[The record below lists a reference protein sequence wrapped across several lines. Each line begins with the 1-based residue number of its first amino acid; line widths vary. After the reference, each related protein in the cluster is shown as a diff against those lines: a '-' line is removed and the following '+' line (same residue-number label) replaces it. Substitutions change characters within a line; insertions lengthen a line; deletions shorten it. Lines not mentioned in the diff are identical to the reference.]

1 MDSPLTYVEVSE
13 PSSLF
18 LDFPFPLIPQPS
30 PHHSNIIQMSHRGDK
45 RILIA
50 PEELLVD
57 SPDLGKVYIESLRL
71 TNTLAAPVDLVFKL
85 PSHPDRVYEI
95 TPQSMRIQP
104 GEEGKV
110 ELRFKVT
117 KAIPKAKNVRDV
129 LNIKADYFEQQFVV
143 TYRAGERGT
152 ATPTRVQGRRSYE
165 ELDRENKDLKSALEE
180 KSADLVHS
188 ESRVAQL
195 ESDLNS
201 LHRDLESL
209 KDLQEEVHRLKE
221 ENEEM
226 QERVEDSEELHS
238 YFDQVKAMLNE
249 RMPNFDELI
258 DLSLKQERLKHQ
270 RISDK
275 ALVMLKAKDAEIEE
289 LNVRI
294 EEQQEAIQQLQ
305 QKLSD
310 SRVLISNTEQTLKH
324 TQKSVE
330 ELKMTIYDK
339 DQIITHLETEMEEL
353 RNLANR
359 SETEDFE
366 KHELQVKSSS
376 QLEELKAALQ
386 LMEASLSAKSSAFDS
401 LKAALDKSENE
412 VKTLREKEQY
422 VLELSARQSKLQQ
435 DHERLARDKD
445 RIIAELTAKVSTQT
459 DHIQS
464 LLSQFSQP
472 RDSEVVTRVLKL
484 EEENRH
490 LQMQLAESR
499 GSSRSMKEEDLRVP
513 SRKVQGL
520 EEENAR
526 LSKSIKESQLEFS
539 RVRKEMEESLAGKNR
554 ELIDM
559 QQRLLELRN
568 QVAGMQTQGK
578 SQEALAIS
586 EENTRLK
593 QSLQELASENEILAK
608 RIDRDS
614 PAGDPVIQTQLI
626 SRLNARV
633 TSLKAREER
642 ALEAL
647 SKAEEALRLK
657 EELMSS
663 ERSQWLQ
670 ERQSILS
677 STKSPVK
684 GENAV
689 VQTERQA
696 WESPSPFQAETM
708 EQVWTQAMVQRYE
721 RRLAE
726 LDKDSTGY
734 QMKHYAAL
742 KETHDLKEQL
752 SRRISEDIENQTRW
766 ERDNVQLQV
775 KCESLKEQIAHM
787 TAEVTGQAEELTE
800 TRGKVALL
808 QGELAKI
815 KQEAARSAASRES
828 DVVQLAAQRESLQSE
843 LKERTAQVAILMES
857 LVAVQDTESS
867 ESVSKK
873 LAELAVQLSSEQA
886 VISNLDLRIAHFK
899 ALLLFKDQQIAEIS
913 REKSQ
918 IFVKSAEL
926 EAKNQALTRTCDQ
939 MAKQVMTLKQ
949 EIAAKSH
956 DNQALQAQM
965 QRFQED
971 LSDSKGKVAIIA
983 TQLTESEKRSSQVL
997 AKERR
1002 DFKEALLSARD
1013 QPLQV
1018 LEVSQPVVLALKQL
1032 TVALN
1037 SLSNSAP
1044 NPDLYLQLV
1053 KEMGDL
1059 VLNCDKSLIMA
1070 EARGRRLEF
1079 LTQSE
1084 IYFKHLD
1091 PGTLETMNVML
1102 NKLEMMGN
1110 EVKRL
1115 KKPQTTNMQ
1124 EIYRR
1129 RIEELEAVVKERN
1142 DTLRVT
1148 EGEREEKELFAAT
1161 LREKLQWLESKVAA
1175 LQADKAA
1182 FEVVVLARAEEELQS
1197 KVRLRDESVK
1207 TYIDGVIT
1215 RAALS
1220 SSEANK
1226 LLTLSRE
1233 IAALKLANDQLV
1245 SEVEGRNKE
1254 KDLLFLANEALKAT
1268 LQDLERPKE
1277 ALWTAKESPNVELR
1291 AKYDIQTKKVFEL
1304 REEKEDLQGKLVE
1317 MEQLLQATK
1326 ENSTPRETG
1335 TVPVSAKEEDLKNQ
1349 LLELK
1354 ELHKT
1359 ELEALRVDCN
1369 LKMQQFKKEL
1379 ETQYSQALEQFQDG
1393 DFPGDFKRRA
1403 ETLERQLKD
1412 LAGEHGAMEDMLIQA
1427 QAANNALNQAN
1438 SLLKEE
1444 LDVARAVLSDLQ
1456 NPIPA
1461 SLEAPPSP
1469 KRGSVSRKTSKKQ
1482 LSLDRPTEQRAATP
1496 LPQKLVKALV
1506 AAKIGEAEA
1515 CKKLRSAGKM
1525 QVELR
1530 ENTIK
1535 KDAKIRDLEA
1545 KIKTLESRRRTE
1557 TNTPSLDRDSEPAM
1571 TLKSRISAL
1580 EQEVSELRLAEASNW
1595 SSYLPLY
1602 SAFHEE
1608 DMSMSEVPR
1617 DDFAIL
1623 VEGIVYLTQHLDQE
1637 AGPSP
1642 PFLEQCQRLVIRALG
1657 KTIGRLAKE
1666 PLGELIE
1673 YRPTRAEDR
1682 QVWYLELLETQLN
1695 EVHDTIRR
1703 LVEFTNKVT
1712 VEVTGSFTGSAQ
1724 YKGASLELAKC
1735 IKETAEEVETMRNLC
1750 LLVKNDLN
1758 GLRPAGTASQATDE
1772 LAYRDRAILAEN
1784 MKRRLEEEMVT
1795 LKMEHSFALSQLESQ
1810 VAEANEIKKRSIAQL
1825 DVSESERL
1833 RLTSL
1838 AEEAKARAIQAEIAL
1853 DRERETAVQLKAQIS
1868 DMAGVKQD
1876 AGRQVDK
1883 FQRELKQW
1891 QNEHMENLRGKEEL
1905 IAELQKQVKA
1915 LEADRQRQETAKKA
1929 RTQKRGEGEEGD
1941 NLDLKRKLGVLTEER
1956 KLDEAKI
1963 AKEREMYET
1972 QLSQREGQL
1981 REMRNELQA
1990 KEDELDS
1997 VRNELKKASKA
2008 FKPPRQKEAA
2018 KQADLELEV
2027 HSQAIEIMNMKNEHE
2042 GELIRLQALL
2052 ADVQRQLREKVEAA
2066 DLEVRK
2072 RLETEARLREM
2083 GEERRVVEG
2092 RLREISEGSAVE
2104 VRSWQEEA
2112 AKTEAEMNRLR
2123 SERDK
2128 ISRLLQAKT
2137 TEADTLAQV
2146 ILQTEKDHKNTQ
2158 SELRLEKDKLSEAL
2172 SFEKA
2177 QQVALSSELKHLS
2190 SSFQALQAEL
2200 RSSQSREDD
2209 LKDIISAKE
2218 QAISDLRKEIMASGE
2233 KQRTWEATFET
2244 LKEGKET
2251 SEAALNEEIR
2261 LLKGEMGR
2269 QFEAYTKNLEMSE
2282 GQLTALKELV
2292 AEEQRAKRG
2301 VKKGAEVVDYFVQLA
2316 KKDAVINALKADLRA
2331 SKKKTT
2337 AKACEEEQPQV
2348 YRLKTKIHALK
2359 AQLAQ
2364 EKDSAAR
2371 LQDQLDRYES
2381 SQQDTK
2387 EKDLQNRKDLV
2398 DIERKYKGET
2408 QRLAEE
2414 VNRIRE
2420 KWHSPEEWANS
2431 IAAQKDL
2438 EAAHRRV
2445 VEELRRKSE
2454 LLDSLKSAK
2463 EQHDSEANALQDEL
2477 ENIKDIAE
2485 QVKKLK
2491 AEVLRKDRALQEMKT
2506 ALDQMRESDKRLGE
2520 ENAVLAERWKTA
2532 AADVKRKETIV
2543 RELRG
2548 KLENLSGDV
2557 ESGKAASDQVEKLRE
2572 QVKRLKQDLERK
2584 DSAAKLLKT
2593 KLETAEQEANSLNSR
2608 IHQASTDAFT
2618 ALEAELN
2625 KNKVLD
2631 ANLKRSEAQLQALY
2645 LITKRIFRELVKSV
2659 ETLKLRV
2666 TETEGFDREM
2676 YSDCMDILRLS
2687 EDELKEFVGQ
2697 GRDST
2702 SGVMEQIDRLLEEKA
2717 VNVNEVIDLFE
2728 RLLEERAQLERSSG
2742 EVAGKYQ
2749 DYIRRMQQEVTQ
2761 EREAYEQKI
2770 KDLEASIKRKRKA

>member
-1 MDSPLTYVEVSE
+1 
-13 PSSLF
+13 
-18 LDFPFPLIPQPS
+18 
-30 PHHSNIIQMSHRGDK
+30 MSHRGDK

-71 TNTLAAPVDLVFKL
+71 TNTLAAPVDLAFKV

-95 TPQSMRIQP
+95 IPQTMRIQP

-117 KAIPKAKNVRDV
+117 KSIPKAKNVRDV
-129 LNIKADYFEQQFVV
+129 VSIKADYFEQQFVV

-152 ATPTRVQGRRSYE
+152 PTPTRGPNRRSNE
-165 ELDRENKDLKSALEE
+165 EIDRENKDLKAALEE

-201 LHRDLESL
+201 LHVDLESL

-221 ENEEM
+221 ANEEL
-226 QERVEDSEELHS
+226 QERVEDNEELHS

-270 RISDK
+270 RMSEK
-275 ALVMLKAKDAEIEE
+275 ALVVLKAKDGEIEE
-289 LNVRI
+289 LNARI

-310 SRVLISNTEQTLKH
+310 SRVLISNTEHTLQH

-339 DQIITHLETEMEEL
+339 DQIITHLESEMEDL

-366 KHELQVKSSS
+366 KHELQVKSTS
-376 QLEELKAALQ
+376 QLEELKTALQ
-386 LMEASLSAKSSAFDS
+386 QVEARLSAKTSTFDS
-401 LKAALDKSENE
+401 LKAALDKSEAE

-422 VLELSARQSKLQQ
+422 VLELSARQTKLQQ

-445 RIIAELTAKVSTQT
+445 RIISELTAKVSTQT

-464 LLSQFSQP
+464 LLSQFSQQ

-526 LSKSIKESQLEFS
+526 LSKSIKESQVEFS

-554 ELIDM
+554 ELIEM
-559 QQRLLELRN
+559 QQRLLELRS

-578 SQEALAIS
+578 SQETLALS

-593 QSLQELASENEILAK
+593 QSLQGYEQKNAELASENEILAQ

-614 PAGDPVIQTQLI
+614 PAGDQVFQTQII

-657 EELMSS
+657 EELMNS

-670 ERQSILS
+670 ERQSIMS

-696 WESPSPFQAETM
+696 WESPPPFQPDSM
-708 EQVWTQAMVQRYE
+708 EQVWTHAMVQRYE

-752 SRRISEDIENQTRW
+752 SRRISEDIESQTRW

-775 KCESLKEQIAHM
+775 KCESLNERIGNMA
-787 TAEVTGQAEELTE
+787 AEMNAQAEELTE
-800 TRGKVALL
+800 MRGKVGLL
-808 QGELAKI
+808 TGELGRV
-815 KQEAARSAASRES
+815 KQELVKCAASRES
-828 DVVQLAAQRESLQSE
+828 EVVQMAAQRESLQNE

-867 ESVSKK
+867 ESVSQKF
-873 LAELAVQLSSEQA
+873 AELAVQLSSEQA
-886 VISNLDLRIAHFK
+886 VISNLDLRLSQLK
-899 ALLLFKDQQIAEIS
+899 SLLLSKDQQIAEIN
-913 REKSQ
+913 REKSTSLVRSADFEARNQ
-918 IFVKSAEL
+918 NLTKS
-926 EAKNQALTRTCDQ
+926 CDQ
-939 MAKQVMTLKQ
+939 LAKQVMALKQ

-956 DNQALQAQM
+956 DNQSLQAQV
-965 QRFQED
+965 QRLQED
-971 LSDSKGKVAIIA
+971 LSDSKGKLSLIA
-983 TQLTESEKRSSQVL
+983 SQLTESEKRSSQVL

-1002 DFKEALLSARD
+1002 DFKEALLTARD
-1013 QPLQV
+1013 LPLQGFD
-1018 LEVSQPVVLALKQL
+1018 VSQPVVLALKQL

-1037 SLSNSAP
+1037 SLSDRAP
-1044 NPDLYLQLV
+1044 NQDLYLQLV

-1070 EARGRRLEF
+1070 EAKVRRLEF
-1079 LTQSE
+1079 ITQSE

-1102 NKLEMMGN
+1102 DRLEMMGN

-1129 RIEELEAVVKERN
+1129 RIEELEGVVKERN
-1142 DTLRVT
+1142 ESLRVT
-1148 EGEREEKELFAAT
+1148 ESERDEKEQFAGS
-1161 LREKLQWLESKVAA
+1161 LRERLQFLDGKIAA

-1182 FEVVVLARAEEELQS
+1182 FEAVALARAEEELKS

-1215 RAALS
+1215 RAAMS
-1220 SSEANK
+1220 SSEASK

-1245 SEVEGRNKE
+1245 SEMEGRSKE
-1254 KDLLFLANEALKAT
+1254 RDLLSLSNEALKAA

-1277 ALWTAKESPNVELR
+1277 TQWAAKDSPDVELR
-1291 AKYDIQTKKVFEL
+1291 AKYDIQTSKVFEL
-1304 REEKEDLQGKLVE
+1304 REEKVHLQEKLVE
-1317 MEQLLQATK
+1317 LEQLLQATK
-1326 ENSTPRETG
+1326 GNTVSREEG
-1335 TVPVSAKEEDLKNQ
+1335 TVPVSVKEEDLKNQ
-1349 LLELK
+1349 VLELK

-1379 ETQYSQALEQFQDG
+1379 EAQYSQALEQFQDG

-1403 ETLERQLKD
+1403 ETLERQLTD
-1412 LAGEHGAMEDMLIQA
+1412 LAGEHGAMEDMLVQA
-1427 QAANNALNQAN
+1427 QASNNALNQAN

-1456 NPIPA
+1456 NPIPT
-1461 SLEAPPSP
+1461 SVEAPPSP
-1469 KRGSVSRKTSKKQ
+1469 RRGSVSKKPSKKQ
-1482 LSLDRPTEQRAATP
+1482 LSLDRPAEQRAATP

-1557 TNTPSLDRDSEPAM
+1557 TNTPSLDRDLEPAM
-1571 TLKSRISAL
+1571 NLKARISAL
-1580 EQEVSELRLAEASNW
+1580 EQEVSDLRLAEASNW

-1617 DDFAIL
+1617 DDFAVL

-1682 QVWYLELLETQLN
+1682 QVWYLELVDTQLN

-1735 IKETAEEVETMRNLC
+1735 IKETAEEIETMRNLC
-1750 LLVKNDLN
+1750 LLVRNDLG
-1758 GLRPAGTASQATDE
+1758 GLRPAGTSSQSMDE
-1772 LAYRDRAILAEN
+1772 LAYRDRATLAEN

-1795 LKMEHSFALSQLESQ
+1795 MKMEHSFALSQLESQ
-1810 VAEANEIKKRSIAQL
+1810 VAEANEVKRRSIAQL
-1825 DVSESERL
+1825 DVSENERL

-1853 DRERETAVQLKAQIS
+1853 DREREAAVQLKAQIS

-1891 QNEHMENLRGKEEL
+1891 QSEHMESLRGKEDL
-1905 IAELQKQVKA
+1905 ISELQKQIKA
-1915 LEADRQRQETAKKA
+1915 LEVDRQRQETAKKA

-1941 NLDLKRKLGVLTEER
+1941 SLDLKRKVGVLIEER

-1972 QLSQREGQL
+1972 QLSQKEAQL
-1981 REMRNELQA
+1981 REMRSELHS
-1990 KEDELDS
+1990 KEDEIDS
-1997 VRNELKKASKA
+1997 IRNELKKASKA

-2052 ADVQRQLREKVEAA
+2052 SDVQRQLREKVEAA

-2072 RLETEARLREM
+2072 RLETEARMREM
-2083 GEERRVVEG
+2083 GEERRVMEG
-2092 RLREISEGSAVE
+2092 RLRELSEGSAVE

-2112 AKTEAEMNRLR
+2112 AKTEAEMSRLR
-2123 SERDK
+2123 SEREK
-2128 ISRLLQAKT
+2128 IGRSLQAKT

-2146 ILQTEKDHKNTQ
+2146 ILQTEKDHKSAQ
-2158 SELRLEKDKLSEAL
+2158 SEIRLEKDKLLEAL

-2177 QQVALSSELKHLS
+2177 QQAALSSELKHLS
-2190 SSFQALQAEL
+2190 SSLQSLQAEL
-2200 RSSQSREDD
+2200 RSAQAREDD
-2209 LKDIISAKE
+2209 LKEIITAKE
-2218 QAISDLRKEIMASGE
+2218 QAIAELRREIMASGE
-2233 KQRTWEATFET
+2233 KQRTWEATFEA

-2251 SEAALNEEIR
+2251 SEAAFAEEIK

-2282 GQLTALKELV
+2282 GQLSALKELI

-2301 VKKGAEVVDYFVQLA
+2301 TKKGAEIVDYFVQLA
-2316 KKDAVINALKADLRA
+2316 KKDAVINSLKADLRT
-2331 SKKKTT
+2331 SKKKTGI
-2337 AKACEEEQPQV
+2337 AKASEDEEPQV

-2364 EKDSAAR
+2364 EKDSTAR

-2381 SQQDTK
+2381 SQQETR
-2387 EKDLQNRKDLV
+2387 EKDVQTRKDLT
-2398 DIERKYKGET
+2398 DIERKYKAET

-2420 KWHSPEEWANS
+2420 KWHSPEELVNS
-2431 IAAQKDL
+2431 LAAQKDL
-2438 EAAHRRV
+2438 ESAHKRALD
-2445 VEELRRKSE
+2445 ELRRKSE
-2454 LLDSLKSAK
+2454 LLDSFKSAK

-2491 AEVLRKDRALQEMKT
+2491 AEVLRKDRALQDMKT

-2520 ENAVLAERWKTA
+2520 ENAVLAERWKAA
-2532 AADVKRKETIV
+2532 AADVKRKETIL

-2548 KLENLSGDV
+2548 KLENLNGDV
-2557 ESGKAASDQVEKLRE
+2557 ETGKAASDQVEKLRE
-2572 QVKRLKQDLERK
+2572 QVKRLKQDIERK
-2584 DSAAKLLKT
+2584 DSTAKLLKT

-2608 IHQASTDAFT
+2608 IHQASTEAFT
-2618 ALEAELN
+2618 SLEGELN

-2770 KDLEASIKRKRKA
+2770 KDLESSIKRKRKT